1 MNIHAKE
8 EVMISGILSIGSA
21 IVGGISD
28 YFKGKQ
34 EISKAKLEADK
45 MLVMAEAQAKA
56 DRLKKE
62 SEQDYDLDKLATQN
76 MENSWKDELI
86 LIIFLVPVVMCFIP
100 EYQIYV
106 TNGFASL
113 ALVPDWYMGILVGM
127 IVVIYGMRGLLKMV
141 LQMIGNRFSFTKQ
154 VDTNKKDQL

>member
-1 MNIHAKE
+1 MLGVIG
-8 EVMISGILSIGSA
+8 SLGSA

-34 EISKAKLEADK
+34 EIKKVELEADK
-45 MLVMAEAQAKA
+45 MLIMAEAQAKA
-56 DRLKKE
+56 DRLKRE
-62 SEQDYDLDKLATQN
+62 AEMDYDLDKIAMQN
-76 MENSWKDELI
+76 MDKSWKDELI
-86 LIIFLVPVVMCFIP
+86 LLIWLTPVVMCFIP
-100 EYQIYV
+100 EYHVYV

-141 LQMIGNRFSFTKQ
+141 IQIVGNRFNLTKQ
-154 VDTNKKDQL
+154 SGISKKD